1 MTFFLVNNKLPS
13 EYAKKISEY
22 GKTIRLPEFELM
34 DFPVNSHPDM
44 LAVNIGG
51 KLFIHS
57 ENTLLANTLRSENIH
72 FFSSSAKAGNFRRIT
87 AAFRPGHF
95 VLTGNGIAPYKDFI
109 RFHKRYPPQYY

>member
-72 FFSSSAKAGNFRRIT
+72 FFSSSAR
-87 AAFRPGHF
+87 
-95 VLTGNGIAPYKDFI
+95 LSW
-109 RFHKRYPPQYY
+109 KRY